1 MYSLTEGALEVNLS
15 KSLSLL
21 RYMVILFDGG
31 HLIILENYAGHR
43 RGETGASNIGEYNW
57 TEF

>member
-15 KSLSLL
+15 KSLY
-21 RYMVILFDGG
+21 RYCVTSFDDE
-31 HLIILENYAGHR
+31 HLIILENYAR
-43 RGETGASNIGEYNW
+43 RGRGKTGASNIGEYNW